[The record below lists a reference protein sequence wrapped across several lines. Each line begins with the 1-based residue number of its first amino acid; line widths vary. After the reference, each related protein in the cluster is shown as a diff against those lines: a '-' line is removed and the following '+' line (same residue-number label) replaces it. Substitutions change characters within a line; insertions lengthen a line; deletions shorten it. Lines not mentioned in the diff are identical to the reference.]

1 MGTYVHEPSFW
12 LTIKTDYRLNREIID
27 RLAIPAGLRE
37 LLIGHGFTVEQLL
50 DMNATDITEA
60 LVIDVDVGVISKAL
74 RQLLNNQN
82 PSFNIEDSIPTRLS

>member
-1 MGTYVHEPSFW
+1 
-12 LTIKTDYRLNREIID
+12 
-27 RLAIPAGLRE
+27 
-37 LLIGHGFTVEQLL
+37 
-50 DMNATDITEA
+50 MNATDITEA